1 MSTTPVTKMVTQ
13 SEAEALAKTAIQTY
27 LNACHLQT
35 VEDAGNALM
44 KLVSVAGVTMCA
56 TIGQQEAV
64 ARLEGTAAFIAK
76 QNFGTFKMEKMQ

>member
-1 MSTTPVTKMVTQ
+1 MVTQ
-13 SEAEALAKTAIQTY
+13 EEAEALARTAVQTY
-27 LNACHLQT
+27 LNACNLQT

-56 TIGQQEAV
+56 TLGQEDAV

-76 QNFGTFKMEKMQ
+76 QNFGKFKMDKLQ